1 MGFMLWFYAF
11 YIAMSGTSKQSQ
23 QYGKHLYDFKL
34 ERIWQSIGTYVEVEH
49 SVYLRFV
56 DDIVML
62 ADSEKTNKMFNN
74 LNPVS

>member
-1 MGFMLWFYAF
+1 MKTISANL
-11 YIAMSGTSKQSQ
+11 
-23 QYGKHLYDFKL
+23 YGKHLYNFKL
-34 ERIWQSIGTYVEVEH
+34 ERIWHLYVEVEH

-56 DDIVML
+56 DDIVIL